1 MIDPTLIRSS
11 SSGPA
16 STSSVSSSG
25 VCRGLRDNTET
36 ETFEP
41 AALLQVRLG
50 IWLWSYVREEIFS
63 WKESNHRSFH
73 QRNFLIICIPIPKG
87 FHSEEWG
94 SGMESISKGF
104 SEESL
109 SSGKLLLER
118 VIHHL

>member
-41 AALLQVRLG
+41 AALLQCMVCVFFDAKISQMYRYGWGYGYGLTLEKRSSHGRDLATENHIFQLYHRKLKARL
-50 IWLWSYVREEIFS
+50 
-63 WKESNHRSFH
+63 KSF
-73 QRNFLIICIPIPKG
+73 PK
-87 FHSEEWG
+87 
-94 SGMESISKGF
+94 
-104 SEESL
+104 
-109 SSGKLLLER
+109 R
-118 VIHHL
+118 CR